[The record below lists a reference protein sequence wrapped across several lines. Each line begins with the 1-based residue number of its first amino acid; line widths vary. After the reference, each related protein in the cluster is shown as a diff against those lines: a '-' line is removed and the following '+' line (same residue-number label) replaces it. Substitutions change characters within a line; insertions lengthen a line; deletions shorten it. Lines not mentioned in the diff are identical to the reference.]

1 VIKWILKLVK
11 PFVIWLGHQRLK
23 LKVSKFDVLDLAQL
37 RMHIKPGDI
46 LLTTTWGES
55 SNLLNWGTWKHALMY
70 IGDDTIIEAVGEG
83 VIENTLE
90 KVTVGKYRV
99 LALTSKVHTRLEVH
113 DAIENM
119 KGRLGRSYDY
129 DFNPDNDSDYC
140 SESIWFSYMD
150 SNPQIKLKRQVLA
163 GLHIVKPNHFK
174 EDKDVWQIVYRK

>member
-1 VIKWILKLVK
+1 MIKWILKLVK

-70 IGDDTIIEAVGEG
+70 IGDDKVIEAVGAG
-83 VIENTLE
+83 VIFNTID

-99 LALTSKVHTRLEVH
+99 LALTSKVHRQTQIH
-113 DAIENM
+113 QAIKNM
-119 KGRLGRSYDY
+119 RSRVGREYDY
-129 DFNPDNDSDYC
+129 SFNLNNDADYC
-140 SESIWFSYMD
+140 SESIWLSYTQAA
-150 SNPQIKLKRQVLA
+150 PIKLKYQTI
-163 GLHIVKPNHFK
+163 GDLHIVKPNHFK